1 MCRNLTSPLPSFQMN
16 DSDINQFIKALKD
29 FIKHAEVEKLY
40 HQSKMAYLN
49 SKKTAQKTVHDEIEK
64 KAAELEVTVDYY
76 LAEFM

>member
-29 FIKHAEVEKLY
+29 FIKHTEVEEPDY
-40 HQSKMAYLN
+40 QSTMAYGN
-49 SKKTAQKTVHDEIEK
+49 SRKTAQKTVHDEIEK